1 MYILSTTFVVEPS
14 AHAQWYEFFCS
25 KYLTTLADRHVVFCR
40 VLTSEGDK
48 HYTYS
53 LQVDVVDIADYQ
65 SFEKDSIGSCVEF
78 CRELFGERVLHF
90 STLLKKIEL

>member
-14 AHAQWYEFFCS
+14 AHAQWYEFFTS
-25 KYLTTLADRHVVFCR
+25 KYLTTLADRRVVFCR

-53 LQVDVVDIADYQ
+53 LQVDVEDILDYQ
-65 SFEKDSIGSCVEF
+65 TFETESIGSCMEF
-78 CRELFGERVLHF
+78 CAEMFGERVLHF
-90 STLLKKIEL
+90 STLLKKITL